1 MISAGEGR
9 YTVRLESYSVGKDML
24 IAITGGE
31 EDHIGSATLIETK
44 GHLQTIIKK
53 GHQDHVVSEKMA
65 NIIQVR
71 AIESITQLQA
81 SLNEHGADYVGGS
94 TSNVVKFELWLDASQ
109 LSQFDANATEIY
121 DFSFNIGWNASD
133 LQALAWGVTGD
144 QLAVDNS
151 FVSYNY
157 SNANDM
163 AITFNP
169 DNNGVASIAFS
180 SPNSV
185 VDTLTPLFGA
195 DTKGPEL
202 LIATFYT
209 LTLTNIISCS

>member
-1 MISAGEGR
+1 MSQKQAADNEGIDPA
-9 YTVRLESYSVGKDML
+9 E
-24 IAITGGE
+24 AI
-31 EDHIGSATLIETK
+31 
-44 GHLQTIIKK
+44 
-53 GHQDHVVSEKMA
+53 
-65 NIIQVR
+65 NP
-71 AIESITQLQA
+71 
-81 SLNEHGADYVGGS
+81 NS
-94 TSNVVKFELWLDASQ
+94 TVVKFELWLDASQ

-144 QLAVDNS
+144 QLALDNS

-157 SNANDM
+157 NNANDM

-169 DNNGVASIAFS
+169 DNNGVASIAFT
-180 SPNSV
+180 SPTSV

-209 LTLTNIISCS
+209 NPVDQTADSVSLTITNINVGTNLTDSFDLDDVVVGAIDTTDTSNTAPVAVGTMSDITMTDGDNQYSSS